1 MKLNFVGVPVY
12 MNGQNYYIPSL
23 STRDFR
29 AKYDVLTQAQSDAES
44 SRSALDTFDTYIP
57 IIGVAIRRNYPDVT
71 DEQLEEWLDLHTFRI
86 AIKAVQDASGMTPV
100 SEGE

>member
-1 MKLNFVGVPVY
+1 MKLKYLGVPVY

-29 AKYDVLTQAQSDAES
+29 AQYATLTRADEQPQDAL
-44 SRSALDTFDTYIP
+44 ATFDAYIP
-57 IIGVAIRRNYPDVT
+57 IIGLAVRRNYPEVT
-71 DEQLEEWLDLHTFRI
+71 DEQLAEWLDLHTFQL
-86 AIKAVQDASGMTPV
+86 AIRAVQSASGMAPV